1 MSTKVNKIYDVAII
15 GAGIG
20 GYVSAI
26 RSSQLGM
33 RVALIEK
40 QKIGGVCLNKGCIPT
55 LTFVTAANLLKK
67 IRHAKNYGINI
78 ENLSIDFKRLKARK
92 EAIINRL
99 SQGVRYLLKKNEVDI
114 FEGFGR
120 IKSRNQISIV
130 KNGKEKIIEA
140 KNIIVASGSKPKD
153 LLAVPLDGEKIMAPE
168 DSLNLEELPKE
179 ISIIGGGILG
189 VEFAQIFNLLGA
201 NVSILE
207 KRQRLL
213 PYLDE
218 EISIT
223 ISKILERSNIKIY
236 TKVTSES
243 AKIENNKV
251 NLTFYVEGE
260 RLNITSDK
268 VIVAVGR
275 EPNSE
280 NLGLE
285 NIGVHLKNGF
295 IEVDE
300 HMRTNIPNIYAV
312 GDVTGGKMFAH
323 TAFAEGVV
331 AAENIA
337 GMESSINRKVIPT
350 CIYTMPEIA
359 SVGLSEAEAI
369 KLGYKISVGRFP
381 YMANG
386 RAITLGEREGFV
398 KIIAEKETDE
408 ILGVHII
415 GPDATNLIS
424 EAIVAIKL
432 ECTSEELGKT
442 IHPHPTLS
450 EAIMEASLAIF
461 KKAIHI

>member
-99 SQGVRYLLKKNEVDI
+99 SQGVRYLLKKNKVDI